1 MRRVA
6 QFIVVLCL
14 AAMAG
19 APALANERVANFEN
33 VAVARGQPLS
43 PAQVRDAILAGASA
57 RDWKIAYVAAGR
69 LVGQKNVA
77 GRHLL
82 EVDIAYDAQRYS
94 VVYRSSINLD
104 YRPADGTIRPEYNRW
119 VRDLVAGI
127 NASLA
132 RAAVPEVKRFP
143 NAGQR
148 WTYRLQDPRNERPQQ
163 TVVIQVASASAAG
176 IVDELSVDGG
186 TPVPATHQRAPTL
199 LAQAASVFSPYLPL
213 FESLPAGGRIAAI
226 EIDDPG
232 CGGRYLCEASGRVVG
247 RETVE
252 VPAGRFLATKVVI
265 EHEWRPAAMA
275 GDDASGL
282 VGGRTL
288 TIWYATE
295 TLRAVKYSSRLVVG
309 ETPPVDAN
317 FDLELVSFQVK

>member
-1 MRRVA
+1 MPGVP
-6 QFIVVLCL
+6 QFIVVVALAL
-14 AAMAG
+14 AA
-19 APALANERVANFEN
+19 APALAEEPVANFRN
-33 VAVARGQPLS
+33 LAVARGHSLA

-57 RDWKIAYVAAGR
+57 QGWKVAYVAAGT
-69 LVGQKNVA
+69 LVAQRNID

-82 EVDIAYDAQRYS
+82 EVDIAYGPQRYS
-94 VVYRSSINLD
+94 VLYRSSINLNF
-104 YRPADGTIRPEYNRW
+104 RPAEGTIDPEYNRR
-119 VRDLVAGI
+119 VRQLVAGI

-132 RAAVPEVKRFP
+132 QAALPEVKRLP

-148 WTYRLQDPRNERPQQ
+148 WTYRLQDPRNQRPQQ
-163 TVVIQVASASAAG
+163 TLVIQVASASPAG

-186 TPVPATHQRAPTL
+186 TPVPATHLRAPTL

-213 FESLPAGGRIAAI
+213 FESLAAGGRIAAI

-317 FDLELVSFQVK
+317 FDLELVSFQAQ